1 MNTDYS
7 EHTLHR
13 FGKIIVADGEYEEM
27 KMTGALLYAFDSD
40 IKYTKIAVE
49 CAKRINQYLNIPV
62 SLVTDATI
70 NEQVFDQVII
80 VDKPATK
87 NYKYWQD
94 TDTTTKWYNSGR
106 SGALDLTPYDRT
118 LLVDIDYMVN
128 SDVLKNLLHSTQ
140 SFFAHKN
147 VIL

>member
-1 MNTDYS
+1 MQ
-7 EHTLHR
+7 
-13 FGKIIVADGEYEEM
+13 YEAERGYLILG
-27 KMTGALLYAFDSD
+27 TEQY
-40 IKYTKIAVE
+40 IE

-87 NYKYWQD
+87 KYKYWQD

-118 LLVDIDYMVN
+118 LLVDIDYG
-128 SDVLKNLLHSTQ
+128 NLCLTIL
-140 SFFAHKN
+140 ATCEN
-147 VIL
+147 VPTNDPLGH